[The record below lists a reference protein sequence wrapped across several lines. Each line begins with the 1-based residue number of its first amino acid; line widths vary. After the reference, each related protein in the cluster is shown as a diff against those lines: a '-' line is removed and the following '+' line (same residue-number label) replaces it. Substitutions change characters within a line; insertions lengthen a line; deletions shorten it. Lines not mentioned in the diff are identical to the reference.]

1 MPLVRR
7 RFRTSAVRAS
17 FLTGVFVVVC
27 AVIPLTAQPLSDETV
42 AELVHAGLLYYF
54 DPSSIFNISV
64 TNARMSGDTLLI
76 DDLTVS
82 GKPAFLRGTRGE
94 FFLRASNLHLHASA
108 LYSQQI
114 TIRQVGKATLVAR
127 TTASALAGAL
137 ARVAP
142 SVINPSVKLH
152 AGEFQLA
159 AGVRQEG
166 KLYPTH
172 ARGKLMVERGQRVW
186 VTVSEMRV
194 SGGDVPENTVRKELA
209 RINPILDLSQWP
221 LDLRIQRLN
230 LHNDVIEL
238 LATK

>member
-1 MPLVRR
+1 MLNRRRLALSSLVLAILIAAAGASAQPISDEAVSELVRAAL
-7 RFRTSAVRAS
+7 FN
-17 FLTGVFVVVC
+17 
-27 AVIPLTAQPLSDETV
+27 
-42 AELVHAGLLYYF
+42 YF
-54 DPSSIFNISV
+54 DASSVFNISV

-94 FFLRASNLHLHASA
+94 FFLRASNLHLQASA

-127 TTASALAGAL
+127 TTASALAAAL
-137 ARVAP
+137 ARAAP
-142 SVINPSVKLH
+142 SVINPSIKLH

-159 AGVRQEG
+159 AGVRREG

-186 VTVSEMRV
+186 VTVSEIRV